1 MSKLPEILI
10 HVLVG
15 PPGKQRVRVSQTLP
29 VLLTFVL
36 FAFVQHVE
44 VLFGLIDAAASMR
57 LTLFN
62 LSGATLFYLLIR
74 SGLNEKLPLEPS
86 LTVPQMVGGTGRQRH
101 HGG

>member
-1 MSKLPEILI
+1 MFKLPEILI

-29 VLLTFVL
+29 VLFIFVL

-44 VLFGLIDAAASMR
+44 VLFGLIDAAACMP

-62 LSGATLFYLLIR
+62 LSGATLFYLVIR
-74 SGLNEKLPLEPS
+74 SGLNEKLPLEPQPS
-86 LTVPQMVGGTGRQRH
+86 ISQDR
-101 HGG
+101 